1 MTLDHLVI
9 VGTAIAGVVG
19 ALAAGVAPPGAASTA
34 AVKPS
39 TTADAGTIDRFD
51 AVAGDYLARTG
62 TVADLRSEQTNASGA
77 LARSF
82 VTAHRRS
89 DHPVHDL
96 HAADGECRDATG
108 RLVRH
113 SGWHDQQAG

>member
-39 TTADAGTIDRFD
+39 TTADAGAIDQFEAIAR
-51 AVAGDYLARTG
+51 DYLARTG
-62 TVADLRSEQTNASGA
+62 AVADLRSTVSYRHPWFGPLTA
-77 LARSF
+77 L
-82 VTAHRRS
+82 
-89 DHPVHDL
+89 
-96 HAADGECRDATG
+96 
-108 RLVRH
+108 
-113 SGWHDQQAG
+113 GWHRLAAVHHRIHRKQIERIIRLLPRGARTA